1 MSRVVVNEIQA
12 KVGNDIS
19 FNDAAKIDTLKGKT
33 TAGSINLQGEGN
45 ATTNLQSGVNKQ
57 WVNYNMNTAAIRNSF
72 NTTSITDNTTGDFS
86 VTIANNMANVNYVT
100 AVDGNYNLAN
110 GNYTAGSANGLEI
123 YRQMTTTAY
132 DHIAASSGSTY
143 DFKWVLSC
151 NLGELA

>member
-1 MSRVVVNEIQA
+1 MSRLIVSNIETQNI
-12 KVGNDIS
+12 KFDS
-19 FNDAAKIDTLKGKT
+19 DT
-33 TAGSINLQGEGN
+33 TAFTINSSGQLNTSSIVIRGEGT

-100 AVDGNYNLAN
+100 AVDGNYNLAS

-132 DHIAASSGSTY
+132 DHIAVSYTHLTLPTRS
-143 DFKWVLSC
+143 
-151 NLGELA
+151 

>member
-1 MSRVVVNEIQA
+1 MTNGTIA
-12 KVGNDIS
+12 
-19 FNDAAKIDTLKGKT
+19 FDTLT
-33 TAGSINLQGEGN
+33 TSDSANTGTEKSVNTSYIFN
-45 ATTNLQSGVNKQ
+45 GVNKQ
-57 WVNYNMNTAAIRNSF
+57 WVNYNMDAASIRDSF

-86 VTIANNMANVNYVT
+86 VTIANNMATVDYVT

-110 GNYTAGSANGLEI
+110 GQFTAGSANGLEI

-132 DHIAASSGSTY
+132 DHVAASSGSTY

>member
-1 MSRVVVNEIQA
+1 MSTI
-12 KVGNDIS
+12 VGTNIEVTNIKYDSDTTSMIIS
-19 FNDAAKIDTLKGKT
+19 DAGQVTV
-33 TAGSINLQGEGN
+33 QGEGT

-57 WVNYNMNTAAIRNSF
+57 WVNYNMNTAAVRNSF
-72 NTTSITDNTTGDFS
+72 NTTSITDNGTGDFS
-86 VTIANNMANVNYVT
+86 ITIANNMANVNYVT
-100 AVDGNYNLAN
+100 ALDGNYNLAQ

-132 DHIAASSGSTY
+132 DHIAVSSGNPY

>member
-1 MSRVVVNEIQA
+1 MSTIFANNIKNISGGNNVKVNQLS
-12 KVGNDIS
+12 G
-19 FNDAAKIDTLKGKT
+19 ID
-33 TAGSINLQGEGN
+33 TAGSILVTAEGN
-45 ATTNLQSGVNKQ
+45 NTTTNLQSGINKQ

-100 AVDGNYNLAN
+100 AVDGNYNLAS

-132 DHIAASSGSTY
+132 DHIAASSGSTF

>member
-1 MSRVVVNEIQA
+1 MSTL
-12 KVGNDIS
+12 
-19 FNDAAKIDTLKGKT
+19 AADTIT
-33 TAGSINLQGEGN
+33 NVAGSSAGTTITIDKDSTFNSEGTAVTQNLI
-45 ATTNLQSGVNKQ
+45 TGVNKQ
-57 WVNYNMNTAAIRNSF
+57 WINYSMHDASIRDSF

-86 VTIANNMANVNYVT
+86 ITIANNMANTTYVT

-151 NLGELA
+151 NLGDLA

>member
-1 MSRVVVNEIQA
+1 MAVSINGNTGVITGIAVGGLPDGIVDTDMLAANAVTDAKENLSGAA
-12 KVGNDIS
+12 KVWCSYNGSTNSILDSFSIS
-19 FNDAAKIDTLKGKT
+19 SVA
-33 TAGSINLQGEGN
+33 
-45 ATTNLQSGVNKQ
+45 
-57 WVNYNMNTAAIRNSF
+57 
-72 NTTSITDNTTGDFS
+72 DNGTGDFS
-86 VTIANNMANVNYVT
+86 ITIANNMANVNYVT

-132 DHIAASSGSTY
+132 DHIAVSSGNPY

>member
-1 MSRVVVNEIQA
+1 MVSTLKLTKIQIPNSDSD
-12 KVGNDIS
+12 VLS
-19 FNDAAKIDTLKGKT
+19 FNSSTGVMTFHKDIK
-33 TAGSINLQGEGN
+33 GEGTN
-45 ATTNLQSGVNKQ
+45 TTNLQSGINKQ
-57 WVNYNMNTAAIRNSF
+57 WVNYNMNTAEIRNSF

-132 DHIAASSGSTY
+132 DHIAVSSGSTF

>member
-1 MSRVVVNEIQA
+1 MSRVVVNEIEA

-19 FNDAAKIDTLKGKT
+19 FNDTVKIDTLKGKT
-33 TAGSINLQGEGN
+33 TAGSITVQGEGT
-45 ATTNLQSGVNKQ
+45 ATTNLQSGVSKQ
-57 WVNYNMNTAAIRNSF
+57 WVNYNMNTAATRNSF
-72 NTTSITDNTTGDFS
+72 NTTSITDNGTGDFS
-86 VTIANNMANVNYVT
+86 ITIANNMANVNYVT

-132 DHIAASSGSTY
+132 DHIAVSSGNPY

>member
-1 MSRVVVNEIQA
+1 MSTIFANNLKNISGGNNVKVNQLS
-12 KVGNDIS
+12 G
-19 FNDAAKIDTLKGKT
+19 ID
-33 TAGSINLQGEGN
+33 TAGSILVTAEGN
-45 ATTNLQSGVNKQ
+45 NTTTNLQSGINKQ

-132 DHIAASSGSTY
+132 DHIAVSSGSTF